1 MTARGAGRSRSI
13 RQSGLSIRRGLVSA
27 GLLSLALLLGCSVQ
41 EPPPEVVVDQ
51 ATLPAPTTRPTA
63 TPRPPTATTT
73 ATATPSATRTPVPTL
88 TPAPTGTPTPTST
101 PNPQLAG
108 VGYCR
113 TGFGPDNGAR
123 FSAQLAGIQAEQLEF
138 VDRVTFTFSETTGL
152 LHGAGAC
159 IDGAEWRTLA
169 GQDGSEAPGAAVLA
183 ISLDDWAHDR
193 LWQQSPL
200 TQTQV
205 LTATPALH
213 TIAFLTDQLASRG
226 TTIGIGLDRVAPFR
240 IRLQEQPVR
249 LVVEIARTTHA
260 NFADDH
266 LTQPL
271 GRIGL
276 PEEQVFFLQNYD
288 VWRLRDGR
296 AEPVTTTADLETALA
311 IAPDGETVA
320 VCRAPADTDPANL
333 PYDVRASLWIIQID
347 GSEERLLADVGGCA
361 DISFAP
367 NGKTIAFTANTAAA
381 PPNAL
386 SIWTVPTIVGEPRPA
401 TALAD
406 EWDRFDA
413 RWLPDGRLIYRA
425 RHQSGLSVLFVREE
439 DGGEQEIS
447 ARLLTGPRYS
457 GIGSLVVGEDMLA
470 IEALRS
476 AGDGADLVLMRFDGA
491 EVAVERRAFWQRP
504 LAFLPGGLLYLS
516 TDCPSTTVQQYTLI
530 RRRPTGIL
538 DELVRGTS
546 AAGVGDAIMVGD
558 ALLIS
563 RYAEP
568 QSGLRGPQAIASEDT
583 SGSLWLIAGDGLAR
597 RELHRAPVP
606 INHLASTQGASTAE
620 DQ

>member
-1 MTARGAGRSRSI
+1 MTARGAGRSGFICQPGVSLRRS
-13 RQSGLSIRRGLVSA
+13 LVSA
-27 GLLSLALLLGCSVQ
+27 GLVSLALLLGCSVQ
-41 EPPPEVVVDQ
+41 EPPPEVVVEHT
-51 ATLPAPTTRPTA
+51 ALPAPTMSPTA
-63 TPRPPTATTT
+63 TRRPPTATP
-73 ATATPSATRTPVPTL
+73 TPSPTRTPVPTL
-88 TPAPTGTPTPTST
+88 TPEPTST
-101 PNPQLAG
+101 LAPTATANPQLAG

-113 TGFGPDNGAR
+113 TGFGPENGAR
-123 FSAQLAGIQAEQLEF
+123 FSAQLAGIEAEQLEF

-169 GQDGSEAPGAAVLA
+169 GLEGPEPPGSAVLA

-193 LWQQSPL
+193 LWEQSAL
-200 TQTQV
+200 TQTQI
-205 LTATPALH
+205 LTATPALR
-213 TIAFLTDQLASRG
+213 TIAFSMNRLASRG
-226 TTIGIGLDRVAPFR
+226 TIIGIGLEHAAPFR

-249 LVVEIARTTHA
+249 LVIEIDRTTRA
-260 NFADDH
+260 GTADDT
-266 LTQPL
+266 LMQPI
-271 GRIGL
+271 GRIAL
-276 PEEQVFFLQNYD
+276 PEQQIFFLQNYD

-320 VCRAPADTDPANL
+320 VCRAAADTDPANL
-333 PYDVRASLWIIQID
+333 PYDARASLWIIQVD

-381 PPNAL
+381 PPRAL

-401 TALAD
+401 TPLAD

-425 RHQSGLSVLFVREE
+425 RHQSGLSVLFIRDK
-439 DGGEQEIS
+439 DGSEQELS

-476 AGDGADLVLMRFDGA
+476 KDDGADLVLLRFDGT
-491 EVAVERRAFWQRP
+491 EVAIERRAFWQRP
-504 LAFLPGGLLYLS
+504 LAFLPGGLLYIS
-516 TDCPSTTVQQYTLI
+516 TDCPSNTVQQYTLI
-530 RRRPTGIL
+530 RRRPTGSL

-546 AAGVGDAIMVGD
+546 SAGVGDAIAVGD
-558 ALLIS
+558 GLLIS

-568 QSGLRGPQAIASEDT
+568 QPGVRGPQALPSEDT
-583 SGSLWLIAGDGLAR
+583 SGSLWLIAGDGSAR
-597 RELHRAPVP
+597 RELHHAPVP
-606 INHLASTQGASTAE
+606 IDHLSSPQSANTPEQP
-620 DQ
+620 